1 MVQKFNVLKKLLG
14 KGDGNRRNK
23 ADRKKD
29 KQKKKDDKDDTFE
42 FEAD

>member
-14 KGDGNRRNK
+14 KGTGIRRNK

-29 KQKKKDDKDDTFE
+29 KQKKKDDETFE